1 MNAESD
7 LSPFRILI
15 ASTPK
20 TGNTWLAN
28 LLADVYSL
36 PIRELPLDATPEQM
50 EQLGPRWVVIQ
61 HMPPRS
67 ALLRWL
73 ADHGAHVCTTVRHPC
88 DALLSFFHYARGLVS
103 DPQMDPFAARAM
115 SGDWGEIGPNVLAF
129 VRRYFPGY
137 LSLSAE
143 WMWVSRTIV
152 VRYEELWRD
161 PVGVMQTV
169 TQRIREVPLDRI
181 ERSVERCDLSL
192 MRSLAGKTAAFFRR
206 GGSGHWKDELPPEV
220 IEIFRH
226 EPPFPRLFD
235 ALGYSL
241 DSDDPR
247 TKSPRAPRRLRNPFA
262 GVERF
267 DNGAPILPF
276 MKADYW
282 RIDPAVTAGFQM
294 PISRTDGPDTFWAWL
309 NAPAADDP
317 RRNDPG
323 VPLISNVAK
332 WIYERR
338 PDLQQAMPDVYG
350 ADRLEFI
357 DWFIR
362 QAQLEW
368 GLDAGLIRPV
378 FERYT
383 AWANAP
389 AGAENGNP
397 FQPPLTNLMVY
408 LRQRYV
414 PLQVTFPDLAGP
426 DRASYV
432 IWFLSHAERE
442 YLVDAS
448 CIQAARTLFE
458 TWAGSPAIEDTALFK
473 RPPITRAMLYVHRH
487 STSAQQ
493 AFPDPLGRQRRQ
505 FADWFR
511 RRGQWGTLF
520 YPIYYVPLSEA
531 DLAWAGA
538 PAVQD
543 RRRREDEPPI
553 TNLMALIH
561 ALRDDVR
568 REYPAIFGR
577 DRMDFALWVL
587 NQSPLQYAGGHVV
600 ARPLLDWFAGRGLRA
615 GG

>member
-1 MNAESD
+1 MSSESD
-7 LSPFRILI
+7 HSPFCILI

-20 TGNTWLAN
+20 TGNTWLAS

-36 PIRELPLDATPEQM
+36 PIHELPPNATPEQM

-61 HMPPRS
+61 HTPPRS

-73 ADHGAHVCTTVRHPC
+73 ACHGAHVCTTLRHPC
-88 DALLSFFHYARGLVS
+88 DTLLSLFHYARGLAS
-103 DPQMDPFAARAM
+103 NSRMDPFAARAM
-115 SGDWGEIGPNVLAF
+115 SGDWGQIGPNVLAF

-143 WMWVSRTIV
+143 WMWVSSTIV
-152 VRYEELWRD
+152 VRYEDLWRD
-161 PVGVMQTV
+161 PVGIVQRV
-169 TQRIREVPLDRI
+169 TQRIRAVAPDRI
-181 ERSVERCDLSL
+181 QRSVERCDLSL
-192 MRSLAGKTAAFFRR
+192 MRSLGSKTAAFFRK
-206 GGSGHWKDELPPEV
+206 GGSGHWKDELPPEA
-220 IEIFRH
+220 IEVFRH

-241 DSDDPR
+241 DLDDPR
-247 TKSPRAPRRLRNPFA
+247 TQGPRAPRRLQNPFA

-282 RIDPAVTAGFQM
+282 RIDPAVTASFQM

-317 RRNDPG
+317 HRDDPG

-338 PDLQQAMPDVYG
+338 PDLQQAMPDAYG
-350 ADRLEFI
+350 ADRIEFI

-368 GLDAGLIRPV
+368 GLDASLIRPM
-378 FERYT
+378 FERYA

-389 AGAENGNP
+389 VGAANSDP
-397 FQPPLTNLMVY
+397 SQPPLTNLMVY
-408 LRQRYV
+408 LHRRHA
-414 PLQVTFPDLAGP
+414 PLRAAFPDLAGP

-432 IWFLSHAERE
+432 VWFLSNAERE
-442 YLVDAS
+442 YLLDAS

-458 TWAGSPAIEDTALFK
+458 TWAGSPAIEETAPFK
-473 RPPITRAMLYVHRH
+473 QPPITRAMLHARQQ
-487 STSAQQ
+487 STSVQQ
-493 AFPDPLGRQRRQ
+493 AFPDPLGRQRKQ
-505 FADWFR
+505 FAVWFKR
-511 RRGQWGTLF
+511 QGQWGTLF
-520 YPIYYVPLSEA
+520 YPVYCVPLGEA

-538 PAVQD
+538 SAPQD
-543 RRRREDEPPI
+543 RHRRQDEPPI

-568 REYPAIFGR
+568 QEYPDIFGR

-587 NQSPLQYAGGHVV
+587 NQATLQYAGGHVI
-600 ARPLLDWFAGRGLRA
+600 AQPLLDWFAGRGQRA
-615 GG
+615 AG

>member
-1 MNAESD
+1 
-7 LSPFRILI
+7 
-15 ASTPK
+15 
-20 TGNTWLAN
+20 
-28 LLADVYSL
+28 
-36 PIRELPLDATPEQM
+36 
-50 EQLGPRWVVIQ
+50 
-61 HMPPRS
+61 
-67 ALLRWL
+67 
-73 ADHGAHVCTTVRHPC
+73 
-88 DALLSFFHYARGLVS
+88 
-103 DPQMDPFAARAM
+103 MDPFAVRAM

-137 LSLSAE
+137 LTLSAE
-143 WMWVSRTIV
+143 WMWASNTIV
-152 VRYEELWRD
+152 VRYEDLWRD

-169 TQRIREVPLDRI
+169 TQRIRPVALDRI

-192 MRSLAGKTAAFFRR
+192 MRSLAGRTAAFFRK

-220 IEIFRH
+220 IEIFRRQ
-226 EPPFPRLFD
+226 PPFPRLFD

-241 DSDDPR
+241 DPDDPHT
-247 TKSPRAPRRLRNPFA
+247 TKGPRAPRRLRNPFA

-309 NAPAADDP
+309 NAPVADDP

-323 VPLISNVAK
+323 TPFISNVAK

-338 PDLQQAMPDVYG
+338 PDLQQTMPDAYG
-350 ADRLEFI
+350 ADRIEFI

-368 GLDAGLIRPV
+368 GLDASLIRPV
-378 FERYT
+378 FERYA

-397 FQPPLTNLMVY
+397 SQPPLTNLMVY

-414 PLQVTFPDLAGP
+414 PLQATFPDLAGP

-432 IWFLSHAERE
+432 IWFLRNAERE
-442 YLVDAS
+442 YLLDAS

-458 TWAGSPAIEDTALFK
+458 AWAASPAIEDTAPTK
-473 RPPITRAMLYVHRH
+473 QPPITRAMMYAHRH
-487 STSAQQ
+487 WASLQQ
-493 AFPDPLGRQRRQ
+493 AFPDRLGRQRKQ
-505 FADWFR
+505 FAEWFQR
-511 RRGQWGTLF
+511 EGQWVTLF
-520 YPIYYVPLSEA
+520 YPVYYLPLSKA
-531 DLAWAGA
+531 DLAWAVA
-538 PAVQD
+538 PAAQD
-543 RRRREDEPPI
+543 RQRRDDEPPI

-561 ALRDDVR
+561 RSREDVR
-568 REYPAIFGR
+568 RESPDIFGR

-587 NQSPLQYAGGHVV
+587 NQATLQYAGGHVI
-600 ARPLLDWFAGRGLRA
+600 AQPLLEWFTVNRPVRTASGDLSCKTPDV
-615 GG
+615 